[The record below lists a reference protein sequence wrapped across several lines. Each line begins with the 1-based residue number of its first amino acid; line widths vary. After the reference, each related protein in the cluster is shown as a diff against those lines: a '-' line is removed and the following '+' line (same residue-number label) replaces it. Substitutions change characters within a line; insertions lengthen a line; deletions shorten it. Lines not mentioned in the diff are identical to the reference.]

1 MGLSSGF
8 VYHVYVCVIKLYC
21 VCWNTWRVRSL
32 KMWEIVLGHWR
43 RWGVSKGCQS
53 LQWVGDASGWTS
65 SCSHRGRCI
74 PRERICPLHQ
84 NHLFKAQRFKIQNP
98 TDPSIK
104 LAYIC
109 LFFRTWFEGWFL
121 SNADVYEYILLKKS
135 MTTVQ
140 QNAVLM
146 CSVIMFSE
154 FIFPEYSYHRIIQ
167 GILIIFK
174 ILFKIFFK
182 SKQS

>member
-1 MGLSSGF
+1 MGLSSDF

-21 VCWNTWRVRSL
+21 MCWNTWRVRSL

-121 SNADVYEYILLKKS
+121 SNADVYEYILLKKIHDNS
-135 MTTVQ
+135 PAVRCFNVLSDNAQ
-140 QNAVLM
+140 WIYISRILLSQNYSRYFNYIQD
-146 CSVIMFSE
+146 SV
-154 FIFPEYSYHRIIQ
+154 
-167 GILIIFK
+167 
-174 ILFKIFFK
+174 
-182 SKQS
+182 